1 MDLQT
6 LENITV
12 STMKV
17 WSLASHPLVRTNQ
30 ENILQNGIEKSCAV
44 KTREKKYVM
53 VVLKMKRTKRCEM

>member
-44 KTREKKYVM
+44 KTREKKVCHRG
-53 VVLKMKRTKRCEM
+53 VKNETNKKM